1 MLVEVEYLGLRA
13 AAAVQV
19 LDLTPRPQPLPVPL
33 ALPGSSTLI
42 LLGPLVL
49 AHLIQQE
56 VAAMVVYL
64 VRARVVLVAAVISL
78 FTPPA

>member
-1 MLVEVEYLGLRA
+1 MLVEVEYLGWRA

-19 LDLTPRPQPLPVPL
+19 LDLTLRPQPLLVPL
-33 ALPGSSTLI
+33 VLPGSSTLI
-42 LLGPLVL
+42 LLGPLV
-49 AHLIQQE
+49 HLIQQE

-64 VRARVVLVAAVISL
+64 VRARVLLVAAVISL